1 MTALYQLDVIPENIV
16 GTSLPVKIYISPA
29 NALHALDWVGVY
41 PSRTPTAPG
50 LSLSRWV
57 YLGQGKK
64 AIKNNRVKID
74 ITIPVEKLPNHGGF
88 FEVRVHRKNGYS
100 VENRSIVHFLQQPM
114 SRFKRWGFF
123 FSLVAL
129 VAVFQEILNNKGTCS
144 YLDPG
149 KHIDK
154 IDDWGYNATYDLN
167 AYLVANRD
175 VAAACQALSSLFL
188 DGSMLLLLLWGA
200 LKRSTVRPFLSL
212 VLFMTFRFIAQIA
225 ATIPCAPGYIWPS
238 GKLFGFAVPT
248 IFVDYHP
255 ANDMFFSGHTGTIVV
270 AGIQFYTMN
279 FMFVAAIHFLFAL
292 PFVATLVVAFRVHRG
307 IDVLAAIFAAI
318 AACSVAENI
327 ADPID
332 RALQES
338 KKAKVFKN
346 KKIN

>member
-1 MTALYQLDVIPENIV
+1 MAALYQLDVIPENIV

-41 PSRTPTAPG
+41 PSSTPTAPG
-50 LSLSRWV
+50 LSLSRWM

-64 AIKNNRVKID
+64 NIKNNTVTID
-74 ITIPVEKLPNHGGF
+74 ITIPVGKLPNHGGF

-100 VENRSIVHFLQQPM
+100 VENKSLVHFLQQPM
-114 SRFKRWGFF
+114 SRFKRWAFF

-129 VAVFQEILNNKGTCS
+129 VAVFQEILNNKGTCT
-144 YLDPG
+144 YLDPD
-149 KHIDK
+149 KHTDK

-238 GKLFGFAVPT
+238 GKLFGFAIPT

-255 ANDMFFSGHTGTIVV
+255 ANDMFFSGHTGTLVV

-332 RALQES
+332 RALQET
-338 KKAKVFKN
+338 KKAKVFK
-346 KKIN
+346 K